1 MVRTDT
7 YKEIVDL
14 KTRCDVTWQDLADRL
29 QMKYGQNVIDA
40 AHRGTL
46 PLVYDGKMT
55 ATDIVVRYTEDQIGI
70 TISLADEVR
79 QIMIAIAG
87 EGLLWR
93 LKLMMNKPRRND
105 LNNLPKQDKRKEQED
120 EKQEDAGE

>member
-1 MVRTDT
+1 MSTIA
-7 YKEIVDL
+7 YKTKGL
-14 KTRCDVTWQDLADRL
+14 
-29 QMKYGQNVIDA
+29 
-40 AHRGTL
+40 
-46 PLVYDGKMT
+46 LVYDGKMT
-55 ATDIVVRYTEDQIGI
+55 DTDIVVRYTEDQIGI

-93 LKLMMNKPRRND
+93 LKLMMNKPRRNES
-105 LNNLPKQDKRKEQED
+105 NNLRKQDKRKEQED

>member
-1 MVRTDT
+1 MSTIA
-7 YKEIVDL
+7 YKTKGL
-14 KTRCDVTWQDLADRL
+14 
-29 QMKYGQNVIDA
+29 
-40 AHRGTL
+40 
-46 PLVYDGKMT
+46 LVYDGKMT
-55 ATDIVVRYTEDQIGI
+55 DTDIVVRYTEDQIGI

-93 LKLMMNKPRRND
+93 LKLMMNKPRRNES
-105 LNNLPKQDKRKEQED
+105 NNLLKQDKERKQED

>member
-1 MVRTDT
+1 MSTIA
-7 YKEIVDL
+7 YKTKGL
-14 KTRCDVTWQDLADRL
+14 LLC
-29 QMKYGQNVIDA
+29 N
-40 AHRGTL
+40 
-46 PLVYDGKMT
+46 GKMT
-55 ATDIVVRYTEDQIGI
+55 DTDIAVRYTEDQIGI

>member
-1 MVRTDT
+1 MSTIA
-7 YKEIVDL
+7 YKTKGL
-14 KTRCDVTWQDLADRL
+14 
-29 QMKYGQNVIDA
+29 
-40 AHRGTL
+40 
-46 PLVYDGKMT
+46 LVYDEKMID
-55 ATDIVVRYTEDQIGI
+55 TDIVVRYTEDPIGI

-79 QIMIAIAG
+79 QIMIAVAG

-105 LNNLPKQDKRKEQED
+105 LNNLLKQDKRKEQED

>member
-1 MVRTDT
+1 MSTIA
-7 YKEIVDL
+7 YKTKGL
-14 KTRCDVTWQDLADRL
+14 
-29 QMKYGQNVIDA
+29 
-40 AHRGTL
+40 
-46 PLVYDGKMT
+46 LVCDGKMT
-55 ATDIVVRYTEDQIGI
+55 DTDIVVRYTEDQIGI

-93 LKLMMNKPRRND
+93 LKLMMNKPRRNES
-105 LNNLPKQDKRKEQED
+105 NNLLKQDKRKEQED